1 MESGTSVIS
10 LGSEYDATRAAALK
24 AAIVGIDGVTDVEF
38 NYTTNKITVRF
49 DPDRTNLKELARLVV
64 LEKVRHPRSP
74 SNEMRVREVG

>member
-1 MESGTSVIS
+1 MIS

-24 AAIVGIDGVTDVEF
+24 AAMVEVAGVTDVEF

-49 DPDRTNLKELARLVV
+49 DPNRTDLKELTRLVV
-64 LEKVRHPRSP
+64 LEKKRHPRSP

>member
-1 MESGTSVIS
+1 MS

-24 AAIVGIDGVTDVEF
+24 AAMVEIAGVTDVEF